1 MASWLSRAT
10 DVFRKPPPPAP
21 EPFNVRCDCGG
32 FVAGDR
38 VSAAQRPACPNCGR
52 PVFVLPANAY
62 PVAAKPKKQ
71 EAVATSAKADR
82 PARESPRSG
91 EAQRAGVAPR
101 GRDAA
106 PAETPNAKPDRRNP
120 VASAASATAQPT
132 VVKPDGI
139 LLEARTRILTP
150 FRLIVAVIVVMG
162 GVTGWGLWHRQ
173 RVESAKANVLA
184 AHEAGM
190 KALQAGDF
198 ATAARELTR
207 ARDAVDLLRR
217 TDSEA
222 NTIRRFSREAIAGH
236 ELSRAGLFELLADY
250 AANPGSGKS
259 RFTSRHRDSWLVLD
273 AVIANPE
280 ATDRPCVLDMPLLMD
295 GMRFRIEVDSSA
307 IRTAARRESE
317 RGSARV
323 IFAATMSEIRPP
335 SAGDPAAVLVLNGKS
350 AFLWTTLETYN
361 ALGYEENRADEL
373 ELTRDLL
380 ARQLEQGEPSK

>member
-1 MASWLSRAT
+1 MT
-10 DVFRKPPPPAP
+10 F
-21 EPFNVRCDCGG
+21 CG
-32 FVAGDR
+32 R
-38 VSAAQRPACPNCGR
+38 NRSAAQRPACPNCGR

-62 PVAAKPKKQ
+62 PVAVKPKMQ
-71 EAVATSAKADR
+71 EAVTTAETGER
-82 PARESPRSG
+82 PTRETPRSG
-91 EAQRAGVAPR
+91 AAQRAGVAPR

-106 PAETPNAKPDRRNP
+106 PAAKPDRRNP
-120 VASAASATAQPT
+120 VASAASATAQPAA
-132 VVKPDGI
+132 VKPDGI

-198 ATAARELTR
+198 TTAAHELTR

-217 TDSEA
+217 TDPEA

-236 ELSRAGLFELLADY
+236 GLSRSGLFELLADY
-250 AANPGSGKS
+250 AANPSSGKS
-259 RFTSRHRDSWLVLD
+259 RFASRHRDAWLVLD
-273 AVIANPE
+273 AVIANPD
-280 ATDRPCVLDMPLLMD
+280 ATDRPCVLDMPLLME
-295 GMRFRIEVDSSA
+295 GMRFRIEVDSPA
-307 IRTAARRESE
+307 IRTAARREYE

-323 IFAATMSEIRPP
+323 IFAAPMSEIRPP
-335 SAGDPAAVLVLNGKS
+335 SAEDPEAVLVLNGKS

-373 ELTRDLL
+373 QLTRDLL
-380 ARQLEQGEPSK
+380 ARQLESGEPSK

>member
-62 PVAAKPKKQ
+62 PVAAKPKTQ
-71 EAVATSAKADR
+71 EAGATAGKGER
-82 PARESPRSG
+82 PAREGPRSG
-91 EAQRAGVAPR
+91 ESQRAGEASRP
-101 GRDAA
+101 RDAA
-106 PAETPNAKPDRRNP
+106 PAETPAAKPDRRNP
-120 VASAASATAQPT
+120 AASATAQPA
-132 VVKPDGI
+132 VIKPDGI

-217 TDSEA
+217 TDPEA

-250 AANPGSGKS
+250 AANPGGGKS
-259 RFTSRHRDSWLVLD
+259 RFASRHRDSWLVLD
-273 AVIANPE
+273 AVIANPD
-280 ATDRPCVLDMPLLMD
+280 ATDRPCVLDMPLLME
-295 GMRFRIEVDSSA
+295 GMPFRIEVDSPA
-307 IRTAARRESE
+307 IRTAARREYE

-323 IFAATMSEIRPP
+323 IFAAPMSEIHPP
-335 SAGDPAAVLVLNGKS
+335 SAEDPEAVLVLNGKS

-373 ELTRDLL
+373 QLTRDLL

>member
-62 PVAAKPKKQ
+62 PVAVKPKKQ
-71 EAVATSAKADR
+71 EAVATSAKGEQ
-82 PARESPRSG
+82 PAREAPRSG

-101 GRDAA
+101 GCDAA
-106 PAETPNAKPDRRNP
+106 SAETPAAKPDRRKP
-120 VASAASATAQPT
+120 VATADKPA
-132 VVKPDGI
+132 VVKPEGI

-150 FRLIVAVIVVMG
+150 FRLIVAAIIVMG
-162 GVTGWGLWHRQ
+162 GITGWGLWQRQ
-173 RVESAKANVLA
+173 RVESAKSHVLA
-184 AHEAGM
+184 ANEAGM

-217 TDSEA
+217 TDPEA

-236 ELSRAGLFELLADY
+236 GLSGAGLFELLADY

-259 RFTSRHRDSWLVLD
+259 RFASRHRDTWLVLD
-273 AVIANPE
+273 AVIANPD

-295 GMRFRIEVDSSA
+295 GLKFRIEVDSAA
-307 IRTAARRESE
+307 IRTAAQRESE

-323 IFAATMSEIRPP
+323 IFAAPMSEIRPP
-335 SAGDPAAVLVLNGKS
+335 SAEDPEAALVLNGQS

-373 ELTRDLL
+373 QLTRDLL